1 MTWVVCTRGI
11 VAVLGVGV
19 IAGVL
24 AVLAM
29 IVPFAWNAWV
39 TKETDITDQELL
51 SLGLD
56 FAIVVFLATWIAL
69 VVTLYWWLL

>member
-39 TKETDITDQELL
+39 TKKIDITEQELL